1 MKILKLGISTL
12 FVLLSIAVLVNIVF
26 LSSAFF
32 FGKDLFYQSYSNLEL
47 IPTSVKVFLAL
58 KISALLIFVYAVFL
72 FIKEIKLFSNGQ
84 FFNSKLI
91 KCFSRSGSLFF
102 ISGLLGFIT
111 SFSIFFIDI
120 RYFAYF
126 QIDSRS
132 LYVML
137 MIIGLF
143 LIMFRRV
150 LEKGTRIQQE
160 NDLTI

>member
-26 LSSAFF
+26 SSSAIF

-47 IPTSVKVFLAL
+47 ITTSVKVFLAL
-58 KISALLIFVYAVFL
+58 KILALLIFVYAVFL
-72 FIKEIKLFSNGQ
+72 VIKEIKLFSNGQ

-91 KCFSRSGSLFF
+91 KCFSRSGLLFF